1 MKRVLIALVVC
12 LLTPVTL
19 LAQNSSG
26 QKPQWIDKPHILD
39 NKRSNE
45 SYYFKVVPNSGPNL
59 QELRATKVKALGSYI
74 MTENKIE
81 GVEGTTTENT
91 QSDNAMSSITYIDKA
106 TNQRKTITFYH
117 KLVDEYWEWNGQKY
131 LYWALFAVSDNGSEP
146 RFDTFSYS
154 TSYGAAPVAMSLI
167 PGVGQ
172 IYKGSTIKGIC
183 MLGGVVAL
191 GLGALLC
198 ENTRSDYKNKMKEQP
213 EFAQTY
219 NTKANNYET
228 ARNIL
233 IGATAAVYIYNLI
246 DAAVAKGARRIIV
259 KPANGSYVSLHPIVT
274 PNSAGIS
281 LAYNF

>member
-1 MKRVLIALVVC
+1 
-12 LLTPVTL
+12 
-19 LAQNSSG
+19 
-26 QKPQWIDKPHILD
+26 
-39 NKRSNE
+39 
-45 SYYFKVVPNSGPNL
+45 
-59 QELRATKVKALGSYI
+59 
-74 MTENKIE
+74 
-81 GVEGTTTENT
+81 
-91 QSDNAMSSITYIDKA
+91 
-106 TNQRKTITFYH
+106 
-117 KLVDEYWEWNGQKY
+117 
-131 LYWALFAVSDNGSEP
+131 
-146 RFDTFSYS
+146 
-154 TSYGAAPVAMSLI
+154 
-167 PGVGQ
+167 
-172 IYKGSTIKGIC
+172 

-259 KPANGSYVSLHPIVT
+259 KPANGSYASLHPIVT